1 MDANMKDT
9 QEAIPATVDESV
21 CFSSLPDELMM
32 HITSFLSVASLLTLQ
47 CVNKAFADLGS
58 RNDAGWSERC
68 QELWKNKV
76 FVSSFAKNQAQHLMS
91 YKMSLQD
98 AQERQH
104 LLLEELCYDEIERC
118 GTIWSFRFKVS
129 AGPDWTSWDPWW
141 IGKQARQMVFL
152 RNGTVRQY
160 VPPSGNIDAL
170 ESSRL
175 GVLVDPPAVMMWRFI
190 CQPMDLPKRPEGS
203 YLRFSVGGRDV
214 PTYVVKRSPTN
225 NWGFIAE
232 SCWGIYT
239 SFRMPKRVKQSRRS
253 GTSMRRVHCTRD
265 HRSEAVEDVAVSLFN
280 DDSIFTITNEVQWRE
295 ALLYNFG
302 AGNLPDGESA
312 TDDFDR
318 MFGQGQVQNEHF
330 DHQVESRQG

>member
-1 MDANMKDT
+1 MTATQQSPKGEDIDAVMEGT
-9 QEAIPATVDESV
+9 QEAIPATVQESV
-21 CFSSLPDELMM
+21 CFSSLPDELIMYT
-32 HITSFLSVASLLTLQ
+32 TSFLGVASLLSLRR
-47 CVNKAFADLGS
+47 VNKAFADLGS

-76 FVSSFAKNQAQHLMS
+76 FVCSLAKIQAQHMMS
-91 YKMSLQD
+91 YKLSLQD

-104 LLLEELCYDEIERC
+104 LSLEELCYDEIERC

-141 IGKQARQMVFL
+141 MGRHARQMVFL

-160 VPPSGNIDAL
+160 VPQSGNTDVL
-170 ESSRL
+170 KSPSL
-175 GVLVDPPAVMMWRFI
+175 GILVDPPAVMVWRFI

-239 SFRMPKRVKQSRRS
+239 SFRMPKRVKQGRRS
-253 GTSMRRVHCTRD
+253 RASMRRIHCARD
-265 HRSEAVEDVAVSLFN
+265 LRSEGVEDIAVSLFN

-302 AGNLPDGESA
+302 AGNLPDGEDA
-312 TDDFDR
+312 NDDFDR
-318 MFGQGQVQNEHF
+318 MFGQQPL
-330 DHQVESRQG
+330 